1 MREKTKNLKK
11 EKIDTKIDNIQ
22 VLRPLNDS
30 NSLTSIILGIITI
43 IIALFLGII
52 ALPLGIVGIILGIIS
67 KAKNKIVAIILNII
81 GMSIAVFTTILLG
94 TLLFSFFENV
104 KNDFTNIDFDNSLYN
119 TDNFAL
125 PLNKSWSKV
134 KVEPNDIESLMYK
147 DNELYLI
154 PVGVESLE
162 DVENKLACNYENV
175 DCQKKLYDN
184 FYNYWNN
191 NEDINQLLDGE
202 EKFNKLKYDAD
213 YITINYGETPD
224 TVNGKLYLIVSDFNN
239 MVICFISK
247 SDHYDNSYDYVV
259 IDLLKNILITKN

>member
-30 NSLTSIILGIITI
+30 NSLTI

-134 KVEPNDIESLMYK
+134 KVEPNDIESL
-147 DNELYLI
+147 
-154 PVGVESLE
+154 GVESLE